1 MQLPD
6 DFITQLVKATN
17 DRQKD
22 KGGNVIYGTIRDDG
36 TRKYIQIDGSSEY
49 TPVETTV
56 EIAAGDRVS
65 ASIKNHTAMVTG
77 NISDP
82 AIGTKTADG
91 LRSSIT
97 QTAAQIR
104 MELSDEVNKMNSSFE
119 LTAAEIRSELSNEVD
134 GLKSSITQNA
144 GNIEMMVRKQDEF
157 SKFQQTVEGF
167 SFMGNGGSVK
177 ISSGD
182 INLTG
187 RITFKELSND
197 VTNKMDSTENTANSA
212 LNVANGAS
220 NTASSAYSRA
230 GTAIAKANTAQ
241 EAADAAYELALENE
255 LPNYLTS
262 TYISSTT
269 IMSPSIVGGRFYAA
283 GRTSYTMMTS
293 NGLYV
298 YSDGATNP
306 KVELSFT
313 NSGGSGVVQMILGVG
328 SYNESE
334 YCNRLYVEK
343 SSTSA
348 GIYYYNES
356 GKKTGFSFD
365 LSGKITIYRAG
376 VATTL

>member
-6 DFITQLVKATN
+6 DLITQLVKATN

-104 MELSDEVNKMNSSFE
+104 MELSDEVNKLNSSFE
-119 LTAAEIRSELSNEVD
+119 LTASEIRAELSNEVE

-144 GNIEMMVRKQDEF
+144 GNITTMVSKQEEF

-177 ISSGD
+177 ISGGD

-187 RITFKELSND
+187 CITFNELSND

-212 LNVANGAS
+212 LNIANSAS
-220 NTASSAYSRA
+220 TTASSAYTRA
-230 GTAIAKANTAQ
+230 GTA
-241 EAADAAYELALENE
+241 
-255 LPNYLTS
+255 LT
-262 TYISSTT
+262 TT
-269 IMSPSIVGGRFYAA
+269 GASGSAPSARRV
-283 GRTSYTMMTS
+283 
-293 NGLYV
+293 
-298 YSDGATNP
+298 
-306 KVELSFT
+306 
-313 NSGGSGVVQMILGVG
+313 
-328 SYNESE
+328 
-334 YCNRLYVEK
+334 
-343 SSTSA
+343 
-348 GIYYYNES
+348 
-356 GKKTGFSFD
+356 
-365 LSGKITIYRAG
+365 
-376 VATTL
+376 